1 VSIVDSTDWKY
12 HFLYLDQNA
21 IDRYWSYCV

>member
-1 VSIVDSTDWKY
+1 VTIVDSTDWKY

-21 IDRYWSYCV
+21 IDRYWS